1 MRISQRLAA
10 VVVAVFT
17 AGVTT
22 GVTVGVTV
30 AAPAMAARSDGPSV
44 DLPSSIAA
52 LGDSITRG
60 FNACGFYRDCTRRSW
75 STGDDGDVG
84 SHRLRL
90 QDAGVAL
97 ADQSNLARTGA
108 KSDALPGQ
116 AQRAVAMQAQYVTIE
131 IGAND
136 ACRRSPDDMTS
147 LEDYRQHITEALA
160 ILQTGLPHTR
170 IFIASIPDLR
180 RLWAVGHTSWYVRK
194 AWNQLGVCQSM
205 LKNPG
210 SLAQEDVDRR
220 DRVRTRTILY
230 NEILAQACA
239 DYGPLCRFDDKA
251 VFLTNFTRGQ
261 ISKWDFFHPSTSGQR
276 LLAQIT
282 WEHSFFGVLAHS
294 G

>member
-1 MRISQRLAA
+1 MRISQRLGAL
-10 VVVAVFT
+10 VVAMFT
-17 AGVTT
+17 A

-30 AAPAMAARSDGPSV
+30 APPAVAVRNDGASV
-44 DLPSSIAA
+44 VLPTSIAA

-75 STGDDGDVG
+75 STGDDGEVS
-84 SHRLRL
+84 SHRVRL
-90 QDAGVAL
+90 QEDGVVL
-97 ADQSNLARTGA
+97 TDQSNLARTGA
-108 KSDALPGQ
+108 RSDALPGQ
-116 AQRAVAMQAQYVTIE
+116 AQAAVAMQAQYVTIE

-147 LEDYRQHITEALA
+147 PDDYRQHIAEALA
-160 ILQTGLPHTR
+160 ILRAGLPNTR

-180 RLWAVGHTSWYVRK
+180 RLWAVGHTSWYIRK

-230 NEILAQACA
+230 NEILAQTCA

-251 VFLTNFTRGQ
+251 VFLTNFTRSQ
-261 ISKWDFFHPSTSGQR
+261 ISKWDFFHPSPGGQR

-282 WEHSFFGVLAHS
+282 WQHSFFAELAHA